1 MVNENAVTPSSPHHN
16 PEWDSADDFLA
27 VALLCINMD
36 NDSTERIVSGLRKWI
51 SSAPP
56 GSQLPSNRALVA
68 EYAAS
73 PVTVAKAMRT
83 LRGLGL
89 VESRPGVGTFV
100 RSVRSARLPDY
111 GWQTAALGSP
121 QARIPALSTPL
132 RSVAPDVIALHS
144 GYPVAELLPQRL
156 VRTAFARAAR
166 GDAAVTAAPAPGRP
180 DLQAWFA
187 QELAEA
193 FGAGVTPPTA
203 REVIVLPGSQSG
215 LSSIFRALVGF
226 GQPMLIESPSY
237 WGAILAAAQCGV
249 RLVPVPSGPH
259 GPDPEELSRAFAQ
272 TGARVFYAQP
282 NYANPTGA
290 QWDPDPTGQVLE
302 VVRSHGA
309 FLIEDDWAHDFG
321 IDSSSRPVAASDDAG
336 HVIYLRSLTK
346 SVSPS
351 IRVAA
356 MVARGPARDRI
367 LADRGAESMY
377 VSGLLQAAALDVV
390 TQPAWRTHLRDL
402 RQQLQARRDLL
413 IAAVAEHAPGTQLDQ
428 VPRGGLHLWL
438 RLPDAVNLQRLVREC
453 EAESVLVAAGNEW
466 FPAEP
471 SGPYLRLNFS
481 GPDPQRFAEA
491 ARVIGQA
498 LARQLE

>member
-1 MVNENAVTPSSPHHN
+1 
-16 PEWDSADDFLA
+16 
-27 VALLCINMD
+27 MD
-36 NDSTERIVSGLRKWI
+36 NDSTERIVSGLRRWI
-51 SSAPP
+51 ANAPA
-56 GSQLPSNRALVA
+56 GARLPSNRALVA
-68 EYAAS
+68 EYGAS

-89 VESRPGVGTFV
+89 VESRTGVGTFV
-100 RSVRSARLPDY
+100 RSVRTARLPDY
-111 GWQTAALGSP
+111 GWQTAALRSP

-144 GYPVAELLPQRL
+144 GYPAADLLPRRL
-156 VRTAFARAAR
+156 VRTALARVAR
-166 GDAAVTAAPAPGRP
+166 TDAALSPAPSPGRP

-187 QELAEA
+187 QELAET
-193 FGAGVTPPTA
+193 FGADTSVPTA

-249 RLVPVPSGPH
+249 RLVPVPSGPN
-259 GPDPEELSRAFAQ
+259 GPEPEELSRAFAE

-282 NYANPTGA
+282 NFANPTGA
-290 QWDPDPTGQVLE
+290 QWDPDLAERVLE

-309 FLIEDDWAHDFG
+309 FLIEDDWARDFAIEG
-321 IDSSSRPVAASDDAG
+321 TARPVAASDEAG

-351 IRVAA
+351 IRVGAL
-356 MVARGPARDRI
+356 VARGPARDRL

-377 VSGLLQAAALDVV
+377 VSAVLQAAALEVV
-390 TQPAWRTHLRDL
+390 SQPAWRTHLKDL
-402 RQQLQARRDLL
+402 RHQLRARRDLL
-413 IAAVAEHAPGTQLDQ
+413 VAALAEHAPSAQVER

-438 RLPDAVNLQRLVREC
+438 RLPDAVNLQQLARAC
-453 EAESVLVAAGNEW
+453 EAESVLVAPGDEW

-471 SGPYLRLNFS
+471 SGPYLRLNYS
-481 GPDPQRFAEA
+481 GPDPQRFGEG
-491 ARVIGQA
+491 ARVLGRA
-498 LARQLE
+498 LDEQLG

>member
-1 MVNENAVTPSSPHHN
+1 
-16 PEWDSADDFLA
+16 
-27 VALLCINMD
+27 MD

-51 SSAPP
+51 STAPP
-56 GSQLPSNRALVA
+56 GAQLPSNRALVA

-83 LRGLGL
+83 LRSLGL

-100 RSVRSARLPDY
+100 RAVRSARLPDY

-144 GYPVAELLPQRL
+144 GYPVRELLPQRL

-249 RLVPVPSGPH
+249 RLVPVPSGPQ

-290 QWDPDPTGQVLE
+290 QWDPELTGGVLE
-302 VVRSHGA
+302 VVRGHGA

-321 IDSSSRPVAASDDAG
+321 IDSTSRPVAASDDAG

-377 VSGLLQAAALDVV
+377 VSGLLQDAALDVV

-402 RQQLQARRDLL
+402 RQQLRARRDLL
-413 IAAVAEHAPGTQLDQ
+413 IAALAAHAPGAQLDH

-438 RLPDAVNLQRLVREC
+438 RLPDAINLQRLVREC

-491 ARVIGQA
+491 ARAIGQA
-498 LARQLE
+498 LARQLD

>member
-1 MVNENAVTPSSPHHN
+1 
-16 PEWDSADDFLA
+16 
-27 VALLCINMD
+27 MD

-51 SSAPP
+51 ATAPP
-56 GSQLPSNRALVA
+56 GAQLPSNRALVA
-68 EYAAS
+68 DYAAS

-83 LRGLGL
+83 LRSLGL

-100 RSVRSARLPDY
+100 RAVPSARLPDY
-111 GWQTAALGSP
+111 GWQTAALRSP

-132 RSVAPDVIALHS
+132 RGVAPDVIALHA
-144 GYPVAELLPQRL
+144 GYPVRELLPQRL
-156 VRTAFARAAR
+156 VRTALARAAR
-166 GDAAVTAAPAPGRP
+166 GDTALSVAPAPGRP

-193 FGAGVTPPTA
+193 YGAGVTAPTA

-249 RLVPVPSGPH
+249 RLVPVPSGPR
-259 GPDPEELSRAFAQ
+259 GPEPEELSRAFDE

-290 QWDPDPTGQVLE
+290 QWDPELASQILE

-309 FLIEDDWAHDFG
+309 FLVEDDWAHDFG
-321 IDSSSRPVAASDDAG
+321 IESTSRPVAASDDAG

-351 IRVAA
+351 IRVGA

-413 IAAVAEHAPGTQLDQ
+413 IASLAEHAPGAQLEH

-438 RLPDAVNLQRLVREC
+438 RLPDAINLQRLVRDC
-453 EAESVLVAAGNEW
+453 EADSVLVAAGNEW

-471 SGPYLRLNFS
+471 SGPYLRLNYS

-491 ARVIGQA
+491 ARVIGRA
-498 LARQLE
+498 LARQLG